1 MRAVGLL
8 QPIVLRP
15 RQGTGYWLIAGR
27 HRICAAEKLKWTE
40 LPATILEDI
49 DADQA
54 ELAEIDENLIRAELS
69 SAEQAL
75 HHARRKKLYEAL
87 YPQTRHGGDR
97 SSSRQNGDLKRFTR
111 DTASKSG
118 KSERSIQ
125 RDVAR
130 AKRVDVLKEIVGTSL
145 DKGDEIDALAKLP
158 ESEQRE
164 LANLASEGR
173 KVSAKVRVKQI
184 ARQEREQGLAAKQ
197 QALPIKK
204 YGVILADP
212 EWRFEPWSRET
223 GLDRAADNHYP
234 TNPLETILE
243 RNVACIAAEDSVL
256 FLWAT
261 VPMLPQALQ
270 VMSAWHFTYRS
281 HLIWK
286 KDRIGTGYWFRN
298 AHELLLV
305 GSKGNIPAPAIG
317 TQWASIVE
325 APVTQHSAKPECFLE
340 MIEQHFP
347 TLPKIELNR
356 RGLPR
361 EGWDAWGNEARRK
374 WRVTREGGP
383 MISQGSNTPA
393 AVAAAAASGQACTCQ
408 LESGAT
414 GGLT

>member
-1 MRAVGLL
+1 MPERSVPISKIAIRPERLRVLRSETVDNLAASMRAVGLL

-15 RQGTGYWLIAGR
+15 RQGAGYLLIAGR

-40 LPATILEDI
+40 IRATILEDI
-49 DADQA
+49 DADLA
-54 ELAEIDENLIRAELS
+54 ELAEIDENLIRADLS

-87 YPQTRHGGDR
+87 YPQTKHGGDR

-111 DTASKSG
+111 DTASKTG

-125 RDVAR
+125 RNVAR

-173 KVSAKVRVKQI
+173 KVSAKTRVKQI
-184 ARQEREQGLAAKQ
+184 AREEREQALAAKQ

-234 TNPLETILE
+234 TSPLDSILE
-243 RNVACIAAEDSVL
+243 RNVASIAGDDSVL

-270 VMSAWHFTYRS
+270 GMSAWGFTYRS

-286 KDRIGTGYWFRN
+286 KDCIATGYWFRN

-305 GSKGNIPAPAIG
+305 GSKGNIPAPAMG
-317 TQWASIVE
+317 AQWTSIVE
-325 APVTQHSAKPECFLE
+325 APVTRHSAKPERFLE
-340 MIEQHFP
+340 MIEQYFP

-361 EGWDAWGNEARRK
+361 EGWDGWGNESDEENGASRAR
-374 WRVTREGGP
+374 
-383 MISQGSNTPA
+383 
-393 AVAAAAASGQACTCQ
+393 AVQ
-408 LESGAT
+408 
-414 GGLT
+414 